1 MGGVYT
7 VSLQHPASPA
17 GLPRG
22 VLRPQTQHLRQTPL
36 HLTDIN
42 VFVKNVRRR
51 LMWARG
57 VIISST
63 ERMDEIDL
71 LTVVD
76 RSALVFYYCFPPE
89 TDTNITHF
97 KSFSGKKNVLSSKM
111 WKEEHVVGVGGG
123 GGKNE

>member
-1 MGGVYT
+1 MYT